1 MSLASDLLQS
11 TSKRSSE
18 ENSNQQP
25 SAEEVL
31 GKWNDLNHVV
41 YSLIDKHEPDPRIEQ
56 KLRSDL
62 RVMQLSGLINELSP
76 CPAQKVC
83 KEASE
88 VMAELLRLLPRTR

>member
-11 TSKRSSE
+11 TSKRSSAQD
-18 ENSNQQP
+18 SNQQQP
-25 SAEEVL
+25 AEEVL

-41 YSLIDKHEPDPRIEQ
+41 YSLIDKHEPDPRVEQ

-76 CPAQKVC
+76 CPAKKVC
-83 KEASE
+83 KEAAD
-88 VMAELLRLLPRTR
+88 VMTELLRLLPKTR